1 MIILPVINKLVK
13 MNELKNKKI
22 AIVADWIKDW
32 WWADK
37 VLWDIMDVFP
47 NAHIFSSV
55 FYQFGNPIYKDKTIF
70 VSFLQKIPFLGK
82 LHKFIPFLRPLAFE
96 SLDLTWYDIVISSS
110 SAESKWII
118 TKPETI
124 HICYCHTPTR
134 YYWSHYFEYFNRLEF
149 GIFNGLAKWLMPK
162 AIHKLRMWD
171 FCAAQRVD
179 YFIANSENTQKRI
192 AKYYRRKSEVIYP
205 SITVVEFPFNDI
217 KEDYYFYVGRV
228 VPYKKFDL
236 LIDAFNMN
244 GKKLI
249 IATSTK
255 NKLFKELKTRSNINI
270 EWKIWLSN
278 QQVREYM
285 SKARATL
292 FPPEEDFWI
301 VPIESMACGTPV
313 IAYAKW
319 WSLETVRDKNPYL
332 NSTWIFFKE
341 QTVESLN
348 WAIDEFESR
357 DFDYSKIREYSYNF
371 DISNFRKDLYNFVLN
386 TVNQKNI

>member
-1 MIILPVINKLVK
+1 ME
-13 MNELKNKKI
+13 ELKGKKI

-37 VLWDIMDVFP
+37 VLWDIMEVFP
-47 NAHIFSSV
+47 EAHIFSSV
-55 FYQFGNPIYKDKTIF
+55 FHQFGNPVYKDKTVF
-70 VSFLQKIPFLGK
+70 VSFLQKIPFLNK
-82 LHKFIPFLRPLAFE
+82 MHKIMPTLRPLAFE
-96 SLDLTWYDIVISSS
+96 SLDLWDYDIVISSS

-118 TKPETI
+118 TKPESI

-149 GIFNGLAKWLMPK
+149 WILNPIVRWLMPK
-162 AIHKLRMWD
+162 LIHKMRLRD

-179 YFIANSENTQKRI
+179 YFIANSQNTQRRI
-192 AKYYRRKSEVIYP
+192 AKYYRRNSQIIYP
-205 SITVVEFPFNDI
+205 SINVEVFPFSQE
-217 KEDYYFYVGRV
+217 KEDYYFYVWRV

-236 LIDAFNMN
+236 LVNAFNIN

-255 NKLFKELKTRSNINI
+255 NKLYKELKAKSLPNI
-270 EWKIWLSN
+270 EWKAWLSN
-278 QQVREYM
+278 EEVREYM

-292 FPPEEDFWI
+292 FPPEEDFGI
-301 VPIESMACGTPV
+301 VPIESMACWTPV

-332 NSTWIFFKE
+332 PSTWMFFKY

-348 WAIDEFESR
+348 NTIEEFEKR
-357 DFDYSKIREYSYNF
+357 EYDYEKIREYSYNF
-371 DISNFRKDLYNFVLN
+371 DVSIFKKELYNLVIEKISE
-386 TVNQKNI
+386 KNSNNKTA

>member
-1 MIILPVINKLVK
+1 ME
-13 MNELKNKKI
+13 ELEGKKI

-37 VLWDIMDVFP
+37 VLWDIMEIFP
-47 NAHIFSSV
+47 DAHIFSSI
-55 FYQFGNPIYKDKTIF
+55 FYQFGNPLYRDKTIF
-70 VSFLQKIPFLGK
+70 VSFLQKIPLLGK
-82 LHKFIPFLRPLAFE
+82 FHKIMPTLRPLAFE
-96 SLDLTWYDIVISSS
+96 SLDLSDYDIVISSS

-134 YYWSHYFEYFNRLEF
+134 YYWSHYFEYFNRLEY
-149 GIFNGLAKWLMPK
+149 GILNPVIRWLMPK
-162 AIHKLRMWD
+162 IIHKLRIRD

-179 YFIANSENTQKRI
+179 YFIANSQNTKNRI
-192 AKYYRRKSEVIYP
+192 AKYYRRNSDVIYP
-205 SITVVEFPFNDI
+205 AINVEEFPFSDT
-217 KEDYYFYVGRV
+217 KEDYYFYVWRV

-236 LIDAFNMN
+236 LVDAFNEN

-255 NKLFKELKTRSNINI
+255 NKLFKELKAKSKPNI
-270 EWKIWLSN
+270 EWKIGLPN
-278 QQVREYM
+278 EAVRKYM
-285 SKARATL
+285 SKAKATL
-292 FPPEEDFWI
+292 FPPEEDFGI

-332 NSTWIFFKE
+332 PSTWIFFKY
-341 QTVESLN
+341 QTVESIN
-348 WAIDEFESR
+348 KTIDEFENR
-357 DFDYSKIREYSYNF
+357 EFDFEKIREYSYNF
-371 DISNFRKDLYNFVLN
+371 DISIFRKDFVNLISDKIKEKSEQN
-386 TVNQKNI
+386 